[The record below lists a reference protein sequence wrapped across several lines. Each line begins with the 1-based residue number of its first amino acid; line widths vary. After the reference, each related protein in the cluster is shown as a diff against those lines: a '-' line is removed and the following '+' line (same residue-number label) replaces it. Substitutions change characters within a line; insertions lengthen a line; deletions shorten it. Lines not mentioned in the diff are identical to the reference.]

1 MDRHLQVGIGSAA
14 TVQRW
19 KLGDQIVVRSMW
31 GEKIQAAL
39 PMTVVVDS
47 EEVLVLYLAGGTPF
61 KIRSTYPDIHLPV
74 GDWEAVDDI

>member
-1 MDRHLQVGIGSAA
+1 
-14 TVQRW
+14 
-19 KLGDQIVVRSMW
+19 MW